1 MQTYDNARIKTRKK
15 IMDAFWSQYKMKP
28 IEKITVKGITDA
40 CQMHRATFYL
50 HYHDVYA
57 VLEEIE
63 DILITSLDQAKMEYF
78 ETADDLNNYAK
89 VLLKIFQDNGEY
101 LHYLVVENRQPV
113 FATRY
118 KNKLKDKFPNAFCPK
133 VDDIKSKLAIDMTLS
148 ALVDM
153 FIQWADTHVF
163 SVDEMICMAKGFM
176 INGIFYTLL
185 NNFDIEPRIDLHSD
199 RYTLEK

>member
-1 MQTYDNARIKTRKK
+1 MA
-15 IMDAFWSQYKMKP
+15 
-28 IEKITVKGITDA
+28 
-40 CQMHRATFYL
+40 
-50 HYHDVYA
+50 
-57 VLEEIE
+57 
-63 DILITSLDQAKMEYF
+63 
-78 ETADDLNNYAK
+78 
-89 VLLKIFQDNGEY
+89 
-101 LHYLVVENRQPV
+101 
-113 FATRY
+113 
-118 KNKLKDKFPNAFCPK
+118 
-133 VDDIKSKLAIDMTLS
+133 LS